1 MRNLTGINLRS
12 TTFFFIYINDLYNV
26 SNILQPITFADDT
39 NLFTSPGNI
48 KDLFNNV
55 DLKLSKISVCFKA
68 NKLS

>member
-12 TTFFFIYINDLYNV
+12 ITFFIIYINDLYNV
-26 SNILQPITFADDT
+26 SNILQPITFAADT

-55 DLKLSKISVCFKA
+55 DLKLNKISVCFKA